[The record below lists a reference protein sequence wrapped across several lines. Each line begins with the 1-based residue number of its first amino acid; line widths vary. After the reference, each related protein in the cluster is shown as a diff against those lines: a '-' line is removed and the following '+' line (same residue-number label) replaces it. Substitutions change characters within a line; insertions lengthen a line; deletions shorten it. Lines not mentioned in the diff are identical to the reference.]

1 MDADKN
7 FKQKL
12 DELFKDQFSAL
23 AEQVEKGSKDGK
35 TSEERFIEG
44 LAKLV
49 EKREKERE
57 ADKRYR
63 ETHKEELRQKS
74 KERYEANKEEMRIRN
89 AEYKRRERE
98 RKKLSFP
105 TTE

>member
-12 DELFKDQFSAL
+12 DELFKDKFSPL
-23 AEQVEKGSKDGK
+23 AEQISKGGNGK
-35 TSEERFIEG
+35 TPEEQFIEG

-63 ETHKEELRQKS
+63 EAHKEELKQKS
-74 KERYEANKEEMRIRN
+74 KERYEANKEVMRIRN
-89 AEYKRRERE
+89 AEYKRKERE
-98 RKKLSFP
+98 RKKLFLA

>member
-7 FKQKL
+7 FKQRL
-12 DELFKDQFSAL
+12 DELFKDQFSPL
-23 AEQVEKGSKDGK
+23 AEQIKKAGKGK
-35 TSEERFIEG
+35 TSEEKFIEG

-63 ETHKEELRQKS
+63 ETHKEELKQKN

-89 AEYKRRERE
+89 AEYKRKERE
-98 RKKLSFP
+98 RKKLSLT